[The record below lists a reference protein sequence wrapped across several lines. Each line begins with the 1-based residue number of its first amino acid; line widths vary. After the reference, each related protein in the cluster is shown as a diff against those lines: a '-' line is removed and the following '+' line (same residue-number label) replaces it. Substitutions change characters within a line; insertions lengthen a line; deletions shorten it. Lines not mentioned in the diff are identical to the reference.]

1 MPQKSILKSHKSHK
15 SFTVKPPQRVTFKR
29 SNMRRRIKN
38 FKEENLEAYLPAKE
52 RTKEL
57 KEKRREF
64 VNALYNASKNGDD
77 ETVRKL
83 VGLLDN
89 EESDNYKL
97 QQTMIADENGSTPL
111 IWASFENHIKVVAE
125 LLKINSYI
133 DAKNKDETGGY
144 TALMIASAY
153 GRVEIAKMLLD
164 NHANVNI
171 KDAEGATAI
180 ILASMRG
187 HFNIVK
193 LLLEN
198 GANINDKDNDGNTA
212 ILWACMKGHFNI
224 VELLLENGAN
234 IDDEDNDGDTAI
246 IWACI
251 KGHFNIVELLLENG
265 ANINVKDNDGDTAI
279 LWACKKGYFNIVELL
294 LNNGADFTISE
305 NSGETPFMHACSN
318 GHLNIVQLL
327 LSRIHPKKREA
338 FINITDNAGHSA
350 LYWACTNGHENV
362 VSFLLA
368 NGATDKCDELLNSP
382 VHEGGKTRKLKK
394 NRARKFRTTLR
405 RRPT

>member
-1 MPQKSILKSHKSHK
+1 
-15 SFTVKPPQRVTFKR
+15 
-29 SNMRRRIKN
+29 MRRRIKN

-234 IDDEDNDGDTAI
+234 I
-246 IWACI
+246 
-251 KGHFNIVELLLENG
+251 
-265 ANINVKDNDGDTAI
+265 NVKDNDGDTAI